1 MPSCRLASGPR
12 IAALVLAAGR
22 SSRMVGMGG
31 GNKLLAE
38 VAGMPLA
45 LYAVNAALASRATSV
60 TVVTGF
66 EAGKIEALVAGPRV
80 AIVRNPDYAEG
91 MSTSL
96 RHGIAALPADVDGVV
111 VLLADMPRINAA
123 HIDALIAQFAVS
135 PNIVVP
141 MQSGRRGNPVLWP
154 RSHFAALQSITG
166 DKGARELLSRHA
178 DEVVALEIT
187 NDAIFADVDTLEDL
201 AGCGGG

>member
-1 MPSCRLASGPR
+1 MRRWPCACG
-12 IAALVLAAGR
+12 
-22 SSRMVGMGG
+22 
-31 GNKLLAE
+31 
-38 VAGMPLA
+38 
-45 LYAVNAALASRATSV
+45 V
-60 TVVTGF
+60 TVVTGHAA
-66 EAGKIEALVAGPRV
+66 EQVKALVAGPRV
-80 AIVRNPDYAEG
+80 AFVRNPDYAAG

-111 VLLADMPRINAA
+111 VLLANMPRINAA
-123 HIDALIAQFAVS
+123 HIDALMARFAAS

-141 MQSGRRGNPVLWP
+141 MHDGRRGNPVLWP
-154 RSHFAALQSITG
+154 RNHFAALQSIAG

-187 NDAIFADVDTLEDL
+187 NDAIFADVDTLEDQ